1 MNSSQEFDKLMQV
14 DFFIVMYIRTIEIRK
29 VDF

>member
-14 DFFIVMYIRTIEIRK
+14 DFFIVMYIRTIGTIP
-29 VDF
+29 DF